1 MTEMPID
8 RPRKGLLLA
17 TMEPP
22 AGMEEEFND
31 WYDHE
36 HLPQRMRMPG
46 FETGARFVCLD
57 GWPRWLA
64 LYDLTSLA
72 ALKTPEYLAVSL
84 ANATPWSR
92 RIAARTVGRSRVE
105 AEQLAPGGAT
115 LNSLEAIARVVVARY
130 PFAAGE
136 DLLGE
141 ATALLR
147 DVTEMAGVAQVRLFR
162 AETAAGGDFYLI
174 AEFVRPVRSEAV
186 LEAFSTDHRLQAR
199 SINTYAPYRRQ

>member
-1 MTEMPID
+1 MAATHNSPSG
-8 RPRKGLLLA
+8 KGLLLV

-22 AGMEEEFND
+22 AGLEEEFND

-46 FETGARFVCLD
+46 FETGARFVCLE

-84 ANATPWSR
+84 SNATPWSK

-105 AEQLAPGGAT
+105 AEQVAPGSAM
-115 LNSLEAIARVVVARY
+115 LSPLDRLSRLVVAHY
-130 PFAAGE
+130 PCALAA
-136 DLLGE
+136 DLTTD
-141 ATALLR
+141 AMSWVTRTADMPGLL
-147 DVTEMAGVAQVRLFR
+147 QVRLFR
-162 AETAAGGDFYLI
+162 SATAASRDFYVV
-174 AEFVRPVRSEAV
+174 AEFDRPIPSQPV
-186 LEAFSTDHRLQAR
+186 LDAFSAPRQLRAR
-199 SINTYAPYRRQ
+199 SLNIYAPYRRQ